1 MKATAIWTAAYH
13 INRVHGWLRRCG
25 ISRCMADEIGRDLH
39 DKHILSPAQ
48 LRQIKDFWRP
58 YWKVNPLFFK
68 FYTEKYGQFSPEF
81 IPNLREPSTTRGCIP
96 SSSRT
101 WASDWLQLY
110 AAAPSATTST
120 PTEIPSVPTMR

>member
-68 FYTEKYGQFSPEF
+68 FY
-81 IPNLREPSTTRGCIP
+81 
-96 SSSRT
+96 
-101 WASDWLQLY
+101 